1 MNKYTKILII
11 NFLIINLLAVVFSL
25 FITNGFILAVPV
37 ILGVTLAVVY
47 VIAKSLIESNE
58 EMKKFVLFGSVLMFI
73 FLSIINLIVASG
85 TVRVL
90 MELI

>member
-1 MNKYTKILII
+1 LNKYTKILII